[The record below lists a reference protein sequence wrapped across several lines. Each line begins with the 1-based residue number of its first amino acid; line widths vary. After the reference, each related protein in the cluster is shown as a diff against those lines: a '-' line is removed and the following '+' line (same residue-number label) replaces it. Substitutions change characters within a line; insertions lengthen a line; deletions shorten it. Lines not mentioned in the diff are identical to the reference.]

1 MDTTDLVLTVMGEDQ
16 PGLVEALAAAIA
28 AHDGNWLESR
38 MAHLAGKFAG
48 ILRVSVPRRRSEEL
62 LRALAALE
70 RRGLRVAAEPGA
82 AGGARALPVT
92 LELVGADHPGIVRDV
107 STLLARRQV
116 NVEELH
122 TECTTAPVTGEPLF
136 RARAALQLPP
146 GVTVESLRRDL
157 EGVANDLMV
166 DLTLGAEAAA
176 PRRRPQGA

>member
-1 MDTTDLVLTVMGEDQ
+1 MDATDLVLTVMGEDQ

-28 AHDGNWLESR
+28 VHDGNWLESR

-48 ILRVSVPRRRSEEL
+48 ILRVSVPRPRAEEL

-70 RRGLRVAAEPGA
+70 GRGLRVLAEPGA
-82 AGGARALPVT
+82 PAAARSLPVT

-107 STLLARRQV
+107 STLLARRHV

-122 TECTTAPVTGEPLF
+122 TECTTAPVTGEALF

-146 GVTVESLRRDL
+146 GLSVEGLRRDL

-166 DLTLGAEAAA
+166 DLTL
-176 PRRRPQGA
+176 QGS